1 MFTLTRESYDNEL
14 FMPDIQ
20 RGQALIN
27 LLLSPRIIVDCCL
40 EDSELSLQWLMKTK
54 VNLLCT

>member
-1 MFTLTRESYDNEL
+1 MNSL
-14 FMPDIQ
+14 PDIQ

-27 LLLSPRIIVDCCL
+27 LLLSSRIIVDGCL
-40 EDSELSLQWLMKTK
+40 EDSELPLQWLMEMK